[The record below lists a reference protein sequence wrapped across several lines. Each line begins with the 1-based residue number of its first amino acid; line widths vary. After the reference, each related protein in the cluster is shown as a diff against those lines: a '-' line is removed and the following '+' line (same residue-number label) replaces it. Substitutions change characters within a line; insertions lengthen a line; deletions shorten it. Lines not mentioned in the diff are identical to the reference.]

1 MVAKRPASKKSLVSK
16 KAAGKKVS
24 KKPHPSKQQQ
34 EQAPEKA
41 VQLSKSKL
49 KKQEF
54 QRKKYNKDKKKTK
67 QPDEDDDSDFEIVP
81 TTTTNAKGIMDSDS
95 EQGDDGLVAKDDE
108 IALVNDEDDD
118 DDDEDSDSDLEL
130 DMFGK
135 FKAKKPAAV
144 AVAAPAASV
153 KKQKPITM
161 NDSDEE
167 DEQDEKFIASET
179 LAANRKNKKSGGFQS
194 MGLSNPVFKAVIHKG
209 FKVPTPVQRKCIPLI
224 LQGDDVVGMARTGSG
239 KTAAF
244 LIPMLEKLKVHS
256 AKTGARGLVL
266 SPSRELALQTQ
277 KVCKELMKYTDLRS
291 GCIVGGDSL
300 DEQFE
305 MIASNPDILI
315 ATPGRL
321 LHLAVE
327 MNLDLRT
334 IEYVVFDEADRLFE
348 MGFAVQLHEILSRL
362 PPSRQTLLFSATL
375 PKMLVDFAK
384 AGLQEPTLVRLDV
397 DTKISRDLEMA
408 FFSVKDNEKEGALL
422 YLLKNVIKLPK
433 RTQNED
439 KADVKKY
446 KKKKGGGEKSGT
458 EADRQTIL
466 FAATKHHVEY
476 LATLLEI
483 AGYQVSYVYG
493 SLDQTARNIQINRF
507 RNGVTNILVVTDVAA
522 RGIDI
527 PILENVI
534 NYDFAGSSKV
544 FVHRVGRAARAGRRG
559 WAYSFVSADELPYLV
574 DLQLFLTRPLVL
586 GGEKDEYDY
595 TGELVLGA
603 MPKDSLIDDKAW
615 ADDKIAKDAALEG
628 TYKTA
633 MNAYKLYNRT
643 KPRAAAESYG
653 RAKDILKK
661 KAFSNLHPLLL
672 DDENQSAAEIVRAN
686 MISAISGF
694 RPAETI
700 FEFGVRG
707 TRKLTPATVM
717 MRGRRQV
724 VDKIITA
731 HKSQKEA
738 ESAVLDK
745 PLDIRD
751 EEKVVQELGG
761 NVEEEELAQ
770 TFIIPELS
778 KEDKKKK
785 TSFRDQEF
793 YMSYTQK
800 DANTERGYSMSNQGS
815 FMEQASKAQLDLTG
829 DDNDAI
835 KKSQNMLRW
844 DSKKRKFIKGT
855 GIGSDNKKLIRTES
869 GALISATYKSGRF
882 DEWAKKKHITLPR
895 AGERELDGARNMGQ
909 KRFRH
914 NKSQEAKR
922 VDPLAFDYEKKMK
935 KRRMNEPDAAEKG
948 GMGKKRV
955 GDFSNTKSELKNAS
969 QIRKDRVAL
978 EKRREKSN
986 RPSSSG
992 RGGKARRGRGGGG
1005 GGGGGG
1011 GRGGGRGRG
1020 R

>member
-1 MVAKRPASKKSLVSK
+1 MVAKKSLTS
-16 KAAGKKVS
+16 S
-24 KKPHPSKQQQ
+24 KKPVLNKKNVKKQDQKDQ
-34 EQAPEKA
+34 EPVKKE
-41 VQLSKSKL
+41 LSKSKL

-54 QRKKYNKDKKKTK
+54 QRKKYNKDKKKKKNNTE
-67 QPDEDDDSDFEIVP
+67 EDDDSDFEIVP
-81 TTTTNAKGIMDSDS
+81 TTTSKSIMDSDES
-95 EQGDDGLVAKDDE
+95 NSDD
-108 IALVNDEDDD
+108 
-118 DDDEDSDSDLEL
+118 DSDLEQ

-135 FKAKKPAAV
+135 FKAKKPV
-144 AVAAPAASV
+144 AVPVAASTASV
-153 KKQKPITM
+153 KQQKPITM
-161 NDSDEE
+161 NDSE
-167 DEQDEKFIASET
+167 DEDQEEKFIASET

-194 MGLSNPVFKAVIHKG
+194 MGLSNPVFKAIIHKG

-244 LIPMLEKLKVHS
+244 LIPMLERLKTHS

-327 MNLDLRT
+327 MNLDMRT

-362 PPSRQTLLFSATL
+362 PPTRQTLLFSATL

-433 RTQNED
+433 KTQNED
-439 KADVKKY
+439 QSDIKRY
-446 KKKKGGGEKSGT
+446 KKKNKEKSGT
-458 EADRQTIL
+458 EADHQTIL

-476 LATLLEI
+476 LANVLQI

-534 NYDFAGSSKV
+534 NYDFCGSSKV

-559 WAYSFVSADELPYLV
+559 WAYSLVTSEELPYVV
-574 DLQLFLTRPLVL
+574 DLHLFLTRPLVL

-595 TGELVLGA
+595 TSELVLGA
-603 MPKDSLIDDKAW
+603 MPKDALIDDKAW
-615 ADDKIAKDAALEG
+615 VDDKVSKDAALEG
-628 TYKTA
+628 TYRTA

-643 KPRAAAESYG
+643 KPRASPESYG
-653 RAKDILKK
+653 RAKEFLKK
-661 KAFSNLHPLLL
+661 TAYNNLHPLLVNE
-672 DDENQSAAEIVRAN
+672 ENSNAAELERVN
-686 MISAISGF
+686 MLNAISGF

-707 TRKLTPATVM
+707 TRKLTPATSM
-717 MRGRRQV
+717 MRERRQH
-724 VDKIITA
+724 VDKIISA
-731 HKSQKEA
+731 HKSKVQA
-738 ESAVLDK
+738 ESAVINK
-745 PLDIRD
+745 PVEIRD
-751 EEKVVQELGG
+751 EDKIVQELGG
-761 NVEEEELAQ
+761 DVEEEELAE
-770 TFIIPELS
+770 TFNIPES
-778 KEDKKKK
+778 KEDKKTKN
-785 TSFRDQEF
+785 FRDEEY

-800 DANTERGYSMSNQGS
+800 DANTERGYSMNNEGS

-829 DDNDAI
+829 DDNEGI
-835 KKSQNMLRW
+835 LKNKNMMRW
-844 DSKKRKFIKGT
+844 DSKKHKFVKGS
-855 GIGSDNKKLIRTES
+855 GIGADNKKMIRTES
-869 GALISATYKSGRF
+869 GALISASFKSGRF
-882 DEWAKKKHITLPR
+882 DEWAKKKRITLPR
-895 AGERELDGARNMGQ
+895 AGERELAGAGNMSK

-914 NKSQEAKR
+914 NKSEDAKPL
-922 VDPLAFDYEKKMK
+922 DPLSYDYDKKLK
-935 KRRMNEPDAAEKG
+935 KRKMNESEGPSVDKSG
-948 GMGKKRV
+948 LGKKRV
-955 GDFSNTKSELKNAS
+955 GNANAKSELKNAS
-969 QIRKDRVAL
+969 QIRKDRIAY
-978 EKRREKSN
+978 EKRKAKST
-986 RPSSSG
+986 RPGRKSSRGKG
-992 RGGKARRGRGGGG
+992 RK
-1005 GGGGGG
+1005 
-1011 GRGGGRGRG
+1011 
-1020 R
+1020 

>member
-1 MVAKRPASKKSLVSK
+1 MVAKKPMAKKPMAK
-16 KAAGKKVS
+16 KALGKKTLTS
-24 KKPHPSKQQQ
+24 TKKTSTKPFAKKTEEEPK
-34 EQAPEKA
+34 E
-41 VQLSKSKL
+41 LSSSKL
-49 KKQEF
+49 KKKEF
-54 QRKKYNKDKKKTK
+54 QRKKYNKDKKKSKTD
-67 QPDEDDDSDFEIVP
+67 QDEDDSDFEVVP
-81 TTTTNAKGIMDSDS
+81 VVEKRVIMDSDES
-95 EQGDDGLVAKDDE
+95 ED
-108 IALVNDEDDD
+108 
-118 DDDEDSDSDLEL
+118 DSDLEL

-144 AVAAPAASV
+144 AVAATAASV

-161 NDSDEE
+161 NDSEDEE
-167 DEQDEKFIASET
+167 DEKFIASET

-194 MGLSNPVFKAVIHKG
+194 MGLSNNVFKAIIHKG

-244 LIPMLEKLKVHS
+244 LIPMLERLKVHS
-256 AKTGARGLVL
+256 AKTGARALIL

-321 LHLAVE
+321 LHISVE

-334 IEYVVFDEADRLFE
+334 VEYVVFDEADRLFE

-375 PKMLVDFAK
+375 PKLLVDFAK
-384 AGLQEPTLVRLDV
+384 AGLQEPTLIRLDV

-433 RTQNED
+433 HTQNSD
-439 KADVKKY
+439 QFDVKRY
-446 KKKKGGGEKSGT
+446 KKKKPEKKEQSGT
-458 EADRQTIL
+458 EADHQTIL

-493 SLDQTARNIQINRF
+493 SLDQTARNIQINKF
-507 RNGVTNILVVTDVAA
+507 RNGVTNIMVVTDVAA

-534 NYDFAGSSKV
+534 NYDFCGSSKV

-559 WAYSFVSADELPYLV
+559 WAYSFVTSEELPYLV
-574 DLQLFLTRPLVL
+574 DLQLFLTRPLIL
-586 GGEKDEYDY
+586 AGEKDEYDY
-595 TGELVLGA
+595 TSDLVVGS
-603 MPKDSLIDDKAW
+603 MPKEHLIDDQAW
-615 ADDKIAKDAALEG
+615 AADKISKDASLDGIHRTAL
-628 TYKTA
+628 
-633 MNAYKLYNRT
+633 NAYKLYNRT
-643 KPRAAAESYG
+643 KPRAAAESYA
-653 RAKDILKK
+653 RAKEVIKK
-661 KAFSNLHPLLL
+661 KAYNNLHPLLL
-672 DDENQSAAEIVRAN
+672 NEENQSQSELERASL
-686 MISAISGF
+686 IEAISGF

-700 FEFGVRG
+700 FEFGIRG
-707 TRKLTPATVM
+707 TRKVTPATVM
-717 MRGRRQV
+717 MRERRGV
-724 VDKIITA
+724 VDKIISN
-731 HKSQKEA
+731 HKVKSEA
-738 ESAVLDK
+738 ESAVLDQ

-751 EEKVVQELGG
+751 EKKVIESLGG
-761 NVEEEELAQ
+761 DVDEEELAKA
-770 TFIIPELS
+770 FNIPAAK
-778 KEDKKKK
+778 KEKK
-785 TSFRDQEF
+785 TTFRDEEF
-793 YMSYTQK
+793 YISYTQK
-800 DANTERGYSMSNQGS
+800 DANTERGYSMNNEGS

-829 DDNDAI
+829 DDNDAM
-835 KKSQNMLRW
+835 KKGQNMLRW
-844 DSKKRKFIKGT
+844 DSKKRKFIRGT

-869 GALISATYKSGRF
+869 GALISASYKSGRF

-895 AGERELDGARNMGQ
+895 AGEHELSNASNMAQ

-914 NKSQEAKR
+914 NKEEEAKR
-922 VDPLAFDYEKKMK
+922 VDPLAYDYEKKMK
-935 KRRMNEPDAAEKG
+935 KRKMNESEPIVENG
-948 GMGKKRV
+948 LGKKRV
-955 GDFSNTKSELKNAS
+955 GDRTNTKSELRDAS
-969 QIRKDRVAL
+969 QIRKHRVAL
-978 EKRREKSN
+978 EKRKEKSN
-986 RPSSSG
+986 RPSSGGSRGG
-992 RGGKARRGRGGGG
+992 RGGGRGGARGGRGGGGRGGGG
-1005 GGGGGG
+1005 GG
-1011 GRGGGRGRG
+1011 RGRG

>member
-1 MVAKRPASKKSLVSK
+1 MVAKKPVSKKPVAKKPLASKKSIGKTTK
-16 KAAGKKVS
+16 KSQFK
-24 KKPHPSKQQQ
+24 
-34 EQAPEKA
+34 EDEAPEKE
-41 VQLSKSKL
+41 LSKSKL

-54 QRKKYNKDKKKTK
+54 QRKKYNKDKKKKNKTEA
-67 QPDEDDDSDFEIVP
+67 EDDDSDFEIVP
-81 TTTTNAKGIMDSDS
+81 TASTKSIMDSDS
-95 EQGDDGLVAKDDE
+95 DDNNVD
-108 IALVNDEDDD
+108 DEDD
-118 DDDEDSDSDLEL
+118 EGDSDLEL

-153 KKQKPITM
+153 KKQKPISM
-161 NDSDEE
+161 NDSD
-167 DEQDEKFIASET
+167 DEGQDEKFIASET

-194 MGLSNPVFKAVIHKG
+194 MGLSNPVFKAIIHKG

-244 LIPMLEKLKVHS
+244 LIPMLERLKTHS

-384 AGLQEPTLVRLDV
+384 AGLQEPTLIRLDV

-433 RTQNED
+433 HTQNED
-439 KADVKKY
+439 QTDVKKY
-446 KKKKGGGEKSGT
+446 KKKKADKKEKSGT
-458 EADRQTIL
+458 EADHQTIL

-476 LATLLEI
+476 LATLLET

-507 RNGVTNILVVTDVAA
+507 RNGVTNIMVVTDVAA

-534 NYDFAGSSKV
+534 NYDFSGSSKV

-559 WAYSFVSADELPYLV
+559 WAYSLVSTDELPYLI

-595 TGELVLGA
+595 TSELVLGA

-615 ADDKIAKDAALEG
+615 ADDKISKDAALEG
-628 TYKTA
+628 IYRTA

-653 RAKDILKK
+653 RAKEVIKK
-661 KAFSNLHPLLL
+661 KAYNNLHPLLL
-672 DDENQSAAEIVRAN
+672 NEENQSAAEIERAN
-686 MISAISGF
+686 MINAISGF

-707 TRKLTPATVM
+707 TRKLTPATMM

-724 VDKIITA
+724 VDKIITN
-731 HKSQKEA
+731 HKAKKEA

-751 EEKVVQELGG
+751 EKEVVEKLGG
-761 NVEEEELAQ
+761 DVEEEELAQ
-770 TFIIPELS
+770 AFNIPES

-785 TSFRDQEF
+785 TSFRDEEF
-793 YMSYTQK
+793 YISYTQK
-800 DANTERGYSMSNQGS
+800 DANTERGYSMNNEGS

-869 GALISATYKSGRF
+869 GALISASYKSGRF

-895 AGERELDGARNMGQ
+895 AGERELIGAGNMGQ

-914 NKSQEAKR
+914 NKSEEAKR

-935 KRRMNEPDAAEKG
+935 KRKLNESGGVVEQG

-955 GDFSNTKSELKNAS
+955 GEFGSTKSELKNAS

-992 RGGKARRGRGGGG
+992 
-1005 GGGGGG
+1005 
-1011 GRGGGRGRG
+1011 GRGGGRGGRGGSRGGGRGGSRGGSRGGRG
-1020 R
+1020 RGR

>member
-1 MVAKRPASKKSLVSK
+1 MVAKKPVSKKVVAKKPLSSKKSVGKFTK
-16 KAAGKKVS
+16 KSQPKD
-24 KKPHPSKQQQ
+24 
-34 EQAPEKA
+34 EETPEKE
-41 VQLSKSKL
+41 LSKSRL

-54 QRKKYNKDKKKTK
+54 QRKKYNKDKKKKTK
-67 QPDEDDDSDFEIVP
+67 TEAEDDDSDFEIVP
-81 TTTTNAKGIMDSDS
+81 TANTKSIMDSDS
-95 EQGDDGLVAKDDE
+95 DDNANE
-108 IALVNDEDDD
+108 NDD
-118 DDDEDSDSDLEL
+118 DDDEGDSDLEL

-144 AVAAPAASV
+144 AVAAPTASI

-161 NDSDEE
+161 NDSD
-167 DEQDEKFIASET
+167 DEGQDEKFIASET

-194 MGLSNPVFKAVIHKG
+194 MGLSNPVFKAIIHKG

-244 LIPMLEKLKVHS
+244 LIPMLERLKTHS

-384 AGLQEPTLVRLDV
+384 AGLQEPTLIRLDV

-433 RTQNED
+433 HTQNED
-439 KADVKKY
+439 QTDVKKY
-446 KKKKGGGEKSGT
+446 KKKKADKKEKSGT
-458 EADRQTIL
+458 EADHQTIL

-476 LATLLEI
+476 LATLLET

-507 RNGVTNILVVTDVAA
+507 RNGVTNIMVVTDVAA

-534 NYDFAGSSKV
+534 NYDFSGSSKV

-559 WAYSFVSADELPYLV
+559 WAYSFVSTDELPYLI

-586 GGEKDEYDY
+586 GGEKEEYDY
-595 TGELVLGA
+595 TSELVLGA

-615 ADDKIAKDAALEG
+615 ADDKISKDAALDG
-628 TYKTA
+628 IYRTA
-633 MNAYKLYNRT
+633 LNAYKLYNRT

-653 RAKDILKK
+653 RAKEVIKK

-672 DDENQSAAEIVRAN
+672 NEENQSAAEIERAN
-686 MISAISGF
+686 MINAISGF

-707 TRKLTPATVM
+707 TRKLTPATMM

-724 VDKIITA
+724 VDKIITH
-731 HKSQKEA
+731 HKAKKEA

-751 EEKVVQELGG
+751 EKEVVEKLGG
-761 NVEEEELAQ
+761 DVEEEELAQ
-770 TFIIPELS
+770 AFIIPES
-778 KEDKKKK
+778 KEGKDN
-785 TSFRDQEF
+785 FAF
-793 YMSYTQK
+793 YDWK
-800 DANTERGYSMSNQGS
+800 
-815 FMEQASKAQLDLTG
+815 METDVQYH
-829 DDNDAI
+829 
-835 KKSQNMLRW
+835 R
-844 DSKKRKFIKGT
+844 
-855 GIGSDNKKLIRTES
+855 
-869 GALISATYKSGRF
+869 
-882 DEWAKKKHITLPR
+882 
-895 AGERELDGARNMGQ
+895 
-909 KRFRH
+909 
-914 NKSQEAKR
+914 
-922 VDPLAFDYEKKMK
+922 
-935 KRRMNEPDAAEKG
+935 
-948 GMGKKRV
+948 
-955 GDFSNTKSELKNAS
+955 
-969 QIRKDRVAL
+969 
-978 EKRREKSN
+978 
-986 RPSSSG
+986 
-992 RGGKARRGRGGGG
+992 
-1005 GGGGGG
+1005 
-1011 GRGGGRGRG
+1011 
-1020 R
+1020 

>member
-1 MVAKRPASKKSLVSK
+1 MFTAFIFLFFISRSTFTLKLLYIQTMVAKKPLT
-16 KAAGKKVS
+16 
-24 KKPHPSKQQQ
+24 KKPVSGNNNNKKGGKPFKKTAQK
-34 EQAPEKA
+34 EEEAPKE
-41 VQLSKSKL
+41 LSKSKL
-49 KKQEF
+49 KKKEF
-54 QRKKYNKDKKKTK
+54 QRKKYNKDKKKK
-67 QPDEDDDSDFEIVP
+67 SSNKDEEEDDSDFEIVP
-81 TTTTNAKGIMDSDS
+81 TSSIMDSD
-95 EQGDDGLVAKDDE
+95 
-108 IALVNDEDDD
+108 DDD
-118 DDDEDSDSDLEL
+118 NSAVESDNDNDSDLEL

-144 AVAAPAASV
+144 AVAATAASV

-167 DEQDEKFIASET
+167 DQDEKFIASET

-194 MGLSNPVFKAVIHKG
+194 MGLSNNIFKAIIHKG
-209 FKVPTPVQRKCIPLI
+209 FKVPTPVQRKTIPLI

-244 LIPMLEKLKVHS
+244 LIPMLEKLKAHS

-321 LHLAVE
+321 LHLSVE

-384 AGLQEPTLVRLDV
+384 AGLQEPTLIRLDV

-433 RTQNED
+433 KTHNDDQTD
-439 KADVKKY
+439 IKKY
-446 KKKKGGGEKSGT
+446 KKKKADKKEQSGT
-458 EADRQTIL
+458 EADRQTIM

-476 LATLLEI
+476 LANLLEI

-534 NYDFAGSSKV
+534 NYDFCGSSKV

-559 WAYSFVSADELPYLV
+559 WAYSFVTSDELPYLV
-574 DLQLFLTRPLVL
+574 DLQLFLTRPIVL
-586 GGEKDEYDY
+586 NGEKEEYDY
-595 TGELVLGA
+595 TSDLVIGT
-603 MPKDSLIDDKAW
+603 MPKEHLIDDQAW
-615 ADDKIAKDAALEG
+615 ATDKISKDAALEG
-628 TYKTA
+628 IHKTA

-643 KPRAAAESYG
+643 KPRAAAESYS
-653 RAKDILKK
+653 RAKEIMKK
-661 KAFSNLHPLLL
+661 RAYNNLHPLLL
-672 DDENQSAAEIVRAN
+672 NEQNQSAEEIERVN
-686 MISAISGF
+686 MIEAISGF

-707 TRKLTPATVM
+707 SRKLTPATVM
-717 MRGRRQV
+717 MRGRRGV
-724 VDKIITA
+724 VDKIISA
-731 HKSQKEA
+731 HKSKTQA

-745 PLDIRD
+745 PVEKRD
-751 EEKVVQELGG
+751 EKKVVDSLGG
-761 NVEEEELAQ
+761 SVDEDELAKA
-770 TFIIPELS
+770 FNIP
-778 KEDKKKK
+778 EDKKKSK
-785 TSFRDQEF
+785 PQSFRDEEF
-793 YMSYTQK
+793 YLSYTQK
-800 DANTERGYSMSNQGS
+800 DANTERGYSMNNEGS

-829 DDNDAI
+829 DDNEAI

-844 DSKKRKFIKGT
+844 DSKKRKFIRGT

-869 GALISATYKSGRF
+869 GALISASYKSGRF

-895 AGERELDGARNMGQ
+895 AGELELAGAGNMGQ

-914 NKSQEAKR
+914 NKQEEAKR

-935 KRRMNEPDAAEKG
+935 KRKMNESEPTVGKD

-955 GDFSNTKSELKNAS
+955 GDRSAKSELKNAS

-986 RPSSSG
+986 RPSRGSGGGG
-992 RGGKARRGRGGGG
+992 RGGRGGSRGGGR
-1005 GGGGGG
+1005 G

>member
-1 MVAKRPASKKSLVSK
+1 
-16 KAAGKKVS
+16 
-24 KKPHPSKQQQ
+24 
-34 EQAPEKA
+34 
-41 VQLSKSKL
+41 
-49 KKQEF
+49 
-54 QRKKYNKDKKKTK
+54 
-67 QPDEDDDSDFEIVP
+67 
-81 TTTTNAKGIMDSDS
+81 
-95 EQGDDGLVAKDDE
+95 
-108 IALVNDEDDD
+108 
-118 DDDEDSDSDLEL
+118 
-130 DMFGK
+130 
-135 FKAKKPAAV
+135 
-144 AVAAPAASV
+144 
-153 KKQKPITM
+153 M

-167 DEQDEKFIASET
+167 DQDEKFIASET

-194 MGLSNPVFKAVIHKG
+194 MGLSNSVFKAIIHKG

-224 LQGDDVVGMARTGSG
+224 LQGNDVVGMARTGSG

-244 LIPMLEKLKVHS
+244 LIPMLEKLKAHS

-433 RTQNED
+433 HTQNED
-439 KADVKKY
+439 QTDIKKY
-446 KKKKGGGEKSGT
+446 KKRKAGQKEKSGT
-458 EADRQTIL
+458 EADHQTIL

-493 SLDQTARNIQINRF
+493 SLDQTARSIQINRF

-534 NYDFAGSSKV
+534 NYDFSGSSKV

-586 GGEKDEYDY
+586 GGEKEEYDY
-595 TGELVLGA
+595 TSELVLGT
-603 MPKDSLIDDKAW
+603 MPKDSLIDDNAW
-615 ADDKIAKDAALEG
+615 VHDKIAKDAALEG
-628 TYKTA
+628 IYRTA

-643 KPRAAAESYG
+643 KPRAAAESYS
-653 RAKDILKK
+653 RAKVTIKK

-672 DDENQSAAEIVRAN
+672 NDENQSAAEIVRAN
-686 MISAISGF
+686 MINAISGF

-700 FEFGVRG
+700 FEFGIRG

-724 VDKIITA
+724 VDNIIIA
-731 HKSQKEA
+731 HKSKKEA
-738 ESAVLDK
+738 ESVVIDK

-751 EEKVVQELGG
+751 ENKVVEKLGG

-770 TFIIPELS
+770 TFIIPES
-778 KEDKKKK
+778 KEGNYKMKK
-785 TSFRDQEF
+785 TNFRDEEF
-793 YMSYTQK
+793 YISYTQK
-800 DANTERGYSMSNQGS
+800 DANTERGYSMANEGS

-895 AGERELDGARNMGQ
+895 AGERELAGAGNMGQ

-914 NKSQEAKR
+914 NKSEEAKR

-935 KRRMNEPDAAEKG
+935 KRKMNEADGSAEQG
-948 GMGKKRV
+948 GIGKKRV
-955 GDFSNTKSELKNAS
+955 GNFSSTKSELKNAS

-992 RGGKARRGRGGGG
+992 RGGRGR
-1005 GGGGGG
+1005 G
-1011 GRGGGRGRG
+1011 GRGGGRGQGRG
-1020 R
+1020 RGR

>member
-1 MVAKRPASKKSLVSK
+1 MVAKKPLTKKPTSKLSGKPSSKKNV
-16 KAAGKKVS
+16 
-24 KKPHPSKQQQ
+24 QQ
-34 EQAPEKA
+34 EEAPKE
-41 VQLSKSKL
+41 LSKSKL
-49 KKQEF
+49 KKKEF
-54 QRKKYNKDKKKTK
+54 QRKKYNKDKKKKTSK
-67 QPDEDDDSDFEIVP
+67 DEEEEDSDFEIVP
-81 TTTTNAKGIMDSDS
+81 TTSIMDSD
-95 EQGDDGLVAKDDE
+95 
-108 IALVNDEDDD
+108 NDSANELDNDNN
-118 DDDEDSDSDLEL
+118 SDSDF

-144 AVAAPAASV
+144 AVAATAASV
-153 KKQKPITM
+153 KKQKPISM
-161 NDSDEE
+161 NDSDDE
-167 DEQDEKFIASET
+167 EQDEKFIASET

-194 MGLSNPVFKAVIHKG
+194 MGLSNNVFKAIIHKG
-209 FKVPTPVQRKCIPLI
+209 FKVPTPVQRKTIPLI

-244 LIPMLEKLKVHS
+244 LIPMLERLKAHS

-321 LHLAVE
+321 LHLSVE

-384 AGLQEPTLVRLDV
+384 AGLQEPTLIRLDV

-433 RTQNED
+433 KTNNED
-439 KADVKKY
+439 QTDVKKY
-446 KKKKGGGEKSGT
+446 KKKKADKKEQSGT
-458 EADRQTIL
+458 EADRQTIM

-476 LATLLEI
+476 LANLLEI

-507 RNGVTNILVVTDVAA
+507 RNGVTNIMVVTDVAA

-534 NYDFAGSSKV
+534 NYDFCGSSKV

-559 WAYSFVSADELPYLV
+559 WAYSFVTSDELPYLV
-574 DLQLFLTRPLVL
+574 DLQLFLTRPIVL
-586 GGEKDEYDY
+586 NGEKEEYDY
-595 TGELVLGA
+595 TSDLVIGT
-603 MPKDSLIDDKAW
+603 MPKEHLIDDQAW
-615 ADDKIAKDAALEG
+615 ATDKISKDASLEG
-628 TYKTA
+628 IHKTA

-643 KPRAAAESYG
+643 KPRAAAESYS
-653 RAKDILKK
+653 RAKEIMKK
-661 KAFSNLHPLLL
+661 RAYNTLHPLLL
-672 DDENQSAAEIVRAN
+672 NEQNQTAEEVERVN
-686 MISAISGF
+686 MIEAISGF

-700 FEFGVRG
+700 FEFGIRG
-707 TRKLTPATVM
+707 NRKLTPATTM
-717 MRGRRQV
+717 MRGRRGV
-724 VDKIITA
+724 VDKIISA
-731 HKSQKEA
+731 HKSKTRA

-745 PLDIRD
+745 PVEIRD
-751 EEKVVQELGG
+751 EQKVVDSLGG
-761 NVEEEELAQ
+761 SVDEEELAQ
-770 TFIIPELS
+770 AFNIPE
-778 KEDKKKK
+778 EKKKK
-785 TSFRDQEF
+785 SFRDEEF
-793 YMSYTQK
+793 YISYTQK
-800 DANTERGYSMSNQGS
+800 DANTERGYSMNNEGS

-829 DDNDAI
+829 DDNDAM

-844 DSKKRKFIKGT
+844 DSKKRKFIRGT

-869 GALISATYKSGRF
+869 GALISASYKSGRF

-895 AGERELDGARNMGQ
+895 AGELELAGAGKMSQ

-914 NKSQEAKR
+914 NKEEEAKR
-922 VDPLAFDYEKKMK
+922 VDPLAFDYDKKMK
-935 KRRMNEPDAAEKG
+935 KRKMNDSEPTVGKD

-955 GDFSNTKSELKNAS
+955 GDRSNTKSELKNAS

-986 RPSSSG
+986 RPS
-992 RGGKARRGRGGGG
+992 RGGGG
-1005 GGGGGG
+1005 GGRGRGGSRGGGRG